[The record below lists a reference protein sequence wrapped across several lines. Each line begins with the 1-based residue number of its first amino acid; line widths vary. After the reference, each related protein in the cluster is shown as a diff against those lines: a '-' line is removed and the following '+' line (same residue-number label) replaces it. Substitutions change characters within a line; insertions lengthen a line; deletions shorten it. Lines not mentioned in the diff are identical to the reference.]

1 MGQVYAH
8 MLINN
13 MSAFDSSSLRIVI
26 VGGVAAGASA
36 AARARRLSEKA
47 RITVLERGPDV
58 SFANC
63 GLPYHIGGEI
73 ADRSRLAVQ
82 TPESLATLLN
92 IEVRVR
98 TEALRIDRTRKVVVA
113 REHAPGAAEFE
124 LPYDKLILA
133 PGAAPLRPPLPGIED
148 PRVLTLRNLQDMDRI
163 KIAAGAAARVLVIGA
178 GFIGLEMAEQL
189 KRLGK
194 AVAVV
199 EAADQVLP
207 PLDPEIA
214 APVAETLRHEG
225 VQLVLGDAI
234 AGFVREGAGL
244 AATLKSG
251 RKLEADFVVLAIGVK
266 PESGLAAAAGLEL
279 GARGT
284 IKVDAFMRTSDADI
298 YAAGDVVESVDRLS
312 GAPMNL
318 PLGGPANRQGRVIAD
333 HIFRPTEARPYPG
346 HVGTAIV
353 RVFDVAAGLAGW
365 SEKRLAQAGRAYR
378 STVVTDYQHAS
389 YFPGATPLTLK
400 LLWSPED
407 GRVLGAQAVGA
418 DGVDK
423 RLDVIA
429 TALAGKMTIDD
440 LAELELAYAP
450 PFGSARDVI
459 NTAGFA
465 AQNARAGLVRPVTEL
480 PAERTALDVRPAA
493 VAQLSPIPG
502 AVNIPFSELR
512 TRLGELD
519 RSRPWVTVCALGKTS
534 YFAARVLAQAGFD
547 VVSLAGGVRVRPV
560 AKANAEPVSS
570 FAPVAAPAVVL
581 APAVTTA
588 FAPVAA
594 PASLDCTG
602 MACPGP
608 LMQVKARCATL
619 APGQGLE
626 VTASDPGF
634 ARDIDAF
641 ARSNGFELL
650 GVERAKGLIKA
661 RLRRPSAGVSSAVS
675 RAGLPALPAGDAR
688 RKGAT
693 LVVFSGEMDKVMASL
708 VIANGAAAMGGKVTM
723 FFTFWGI
730 NALRREE
737 PVAVA
742 GKSILDRMFGRMLPR
757 GPGALPLSKMN
768 FLGAGRRMMK
778 HQMASKNLPTLSG
791 LFGAAR
797 MAGVR
802 LVVCTMS
809 MDAMGIRAEELID
822 GVEFGGVADYLASA
836 ETTGTNLFI

>member
-1 MGQVYAH
+1 MK
-8 MLINN
+8 NSD
-13 MSAFDSSSLRIVI
+13 SASLRIVI

-36 AARARRLSEKA
+36 AARARRLSETA

-82 TPESLATLLN
+82 TPESLAKLLN
-92 IEVRVR
+92 IDVRVR
-98 TEALRIDRTRKVVVA
+98 TEALRIDRARKVVVA
-113 REHAPGAAEFE
+113 RELSPGAGERE
-124 LPYDKLILA
+124 IPYDKLVLA
-133 PGAAPLRPPLPGIED
+133 PGAAPLRPPLPGIDD

-163 KIAAGAAARVLVIGA
+163 KVAAGAAARVLVIGA

-214 APVAETLRHEG
+214 APVAQGLRAEG
-225 VQLVLGDAI
+225 VELVLGDAI
-234 AGFVREGAGL
+234 AGFATEGAGVG
-244 AATLKSG
+244 AMLKSG
-251 RKLEADFVVLAIGVK
+251 RTLFADFVVLAIGVK
-266 PESGLAAAAGLEL
+266 PESGLAAAAGLEA
-279 GARGT
+279 GARGA
-284 IKVDAFMRTSDADI
+284 IKVDEFMRTSDPDI
-298 YAAGDVVESVDRLS
+298 YAAGDAVESFDRLA

-318 PLGGPANRQGRVIAD
+318 PLGGPANRQGRMIAD
-333 HIFRPTEARPYPG
+333 HIFRPAEARPYPG
-346 HVGTAIV
+346 HLGTAIV
-353 RVFDVAAGLAGW
+353 RVFDVVAGSTGW
-365 SEKRLAQAGRAYR
+365 SEKRLAQAGRTYR
-378 STVVTDYQHAS
+378 STIVTDYQHAS

-429 TALAGKMTIDD
+429 TALAGKMSVDD

-450 PFGSARDVI
+450 PFGSARDVV

-465 AQNARAGLVRPVTEL
+465 AQNARTGLVRPVAGL
-480 PAERTALDVRPAA
+480 PAGRAVLDVRPAA
-493 VAQLSPIPG
+493 VAQVSPMPD
-502 AVNIPFSELR
+502 AVNIPFPELR
-512 TRLGELD
+512 ARLGELD
-519 RSRPWVTVCALGKTS
+519 RSRPWVTVCSLGKTS

-547 VVSLAGGVRVRPV
+547 VTSLAGGVRVRPV
-560 AKANAEPVSS
+560 AQPGADAVSPRKS
-570 FAPVAAPAVVL
+570 DPASVASPTVAAAPAL
-581 APAVTTA
+581 E
-588 FAPVAA
+588 

-608 LMQVKARCATL
+608 LMSVKARCETL
-619 APGQGLE
+619 SPGQELA

-641 ARSNGFELL
+641 ASSNGFELL
-650 GVERAKGLIKA
+650 GVERAKGLVKA
-661 RLRRPSAGVSSAVS
+661 RLRRPANAASA
-675 RAGLPALPAGDAR
+675 RAATGGLPTMPAGDAR

-708 VIANGAAAMGGKVTM
+708 VIANGAAAMGGRVTM

-737 PVAVA
+737 PVKVG
-742 GKSILDRMFGRMLPR
+742 GKSVLDRMFGRMLPR
-757 GPGALPLSKMN
+757 GLGALPLSKMN
-768 FLGAGRRMMK
+768 FFGAGRRMMK
-778 HQMASKNLPTLSG
+778 HQMASKNLPNLPG

-797 MAGVR
+797 LAGVR

-809 MDAMGIRAEELID
+809 MDAMGIRAEELLD